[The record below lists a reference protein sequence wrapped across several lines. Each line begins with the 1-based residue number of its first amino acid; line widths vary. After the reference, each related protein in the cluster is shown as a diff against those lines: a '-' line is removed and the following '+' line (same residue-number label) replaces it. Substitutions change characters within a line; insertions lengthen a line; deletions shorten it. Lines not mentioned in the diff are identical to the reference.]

1 MAVSEC
7 NGVIRLDV
15 GRHGVR
21 GREGRAGGAEWAGR
35 MRDLLRSAWR
45 AQRLVR
51 QARRTRRELAQMD
64 DRMLSDIGIG
74 RADAYEEARRASWDT
89 GPRPR

>member
-7 NGVIRLDV
+7 DGVIRLDA
-15 GRHGVR
+15 GRRHGIGER
-21 GREGRAGGAEWAGR
+21 GRRSGVAGR
-35 MRDLLRSAWR
+35 VWDLLRLA
-45 AQRLVR
+45 R

-74 RADAYEEARRASWDT
+74 RADAYEEARRAPWDVEA
-89 GPRPR
+89 RPR

>member
-7 NGVIRLDV
+7 NGVVRLDAGRRHGIGGHERRSAAGWV
-15 GRHGVR
+15 GRV
-21 GREGRAGGAEWAGR
+21 
-35 MRDLLRSAWR
+35 RDLLRLA
-45 AQRLVR
+45 R

-74 RADAYEEARRASWDT
+74 RADAYEEARRAPWDT
-89 GPRPR
+89 GSRPR